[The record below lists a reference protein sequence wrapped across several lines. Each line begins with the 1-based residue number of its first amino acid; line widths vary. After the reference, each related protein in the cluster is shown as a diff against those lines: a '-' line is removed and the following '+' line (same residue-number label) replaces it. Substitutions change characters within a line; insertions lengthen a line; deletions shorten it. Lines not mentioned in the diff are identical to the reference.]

1 MSKSLPIISVHCDSK
16 VVIDLLNQSHTNKKM
31 NRHLQV
37 RCKLIRNLLSKNV
50 ISMDFVRS
58 EKNVVDQLTMDLFRN
73 FVLESTKEMGLRP
86 LRKSSQE
93 LTQPL

>member
-58 EKNVVDQLTMDLFRN
+58 EKNVVD
-73 FVLESTKEMGLRP
+73 
-86 LRKSSQE
+86 
-93 LTQPL
+93 